1 MIFLRL
7 VHILQAIWILLAGCF
22 VFFTFEGGCLEYA
35 AHSGEFSTGKL
46 DHLPRCHSKQSQHS
60 LAELAD
66 IYLPTKFT
74 FSHSRYQRF
83 YPRWFEEY
91 RYRKFRMLEIGID
104 NGNGSLLWKEYFP
117 CVELFGVDTN
127 SATKDTDGG
136 SNIQMFL
143 GSQDDS
149 NFLWKV
155 VANESRQKYDIIIDD
170 GGHHFEM
177 QSTSYSVLF
186 GAALNPGGIYVVEDI
201 ETSFWEKGE
210 QLYGKKLTRGGCF
223 DKTTFFQQM
232 LGLARVVNR
241 KFIDNDL
248 SVFGN
253 VDQWVSTIT
262 FGSNIVI
269 IEKKDADDCPSEKIY
284 TWPARLSHDC
294 LARKQS
300 SLTRKS
306 FALAQ
311 YCRKRQLKSHSF
323 NRQI

>member
-1 MIFLRL
+1 MFLWQI
-7 VHILQAIWILLAGCF
+7 HILQVIWILLAGCF
-22 VFFTFEGGCLEYA
+22 VFLFFEGCCLERA
-35 AHSGEFSTGKL
+35 AQKGEFSTGKL
-46 DHLPRCHSKQSQHS
+46 DHLPRCHLEQSPHS

-66 IYLPTKFT
+66 IYMPTKFT
-74 FSHSRYQRF
+74 FSHAHYQRF

-117 CVELFGVDTN
+117 CVELYGVDAN
-127 SATKDTDGG
+127 SATKDTEGG
-136 SNIQMFL
+136 SSIHMFL
-143 GSQDDS
+143 GSQDDT

-201 ETSFWEKGE
+201 ETSFWGKGE
-210 QLYGKKLTRGGCF
+210 QLYGKKLSRGGCF

-262 FGSNIVI
+262 FGSNVVI
-269 IEKKDADDCPSEKIY
+269 IEKKDTDDCPSEKIY
-284 TWPARLSHDC
+284 TWPERLSNDC
-294 LARKQS
+294 PAKKQS
-300 SLTRKS
+300 SLSRKS
-306 FALAQ
+306 FGLAQ
-311 YCRKRQLKSHSF
+311 YCHKRQLKQHSF
-323 NRQI
+323 SRKI

>member
-1 MIFLRL
+1 MYL
-7 VHILQAIWILLAGCF
+7 VQTISILLAGCF
-22 VFFTFEGGCLEYA
+22 VFLILEGYCLEHA
-35 AHSGEFSTGKL
+35 SRKGGFSTGKL
-46 DHLPRCHSKQSQHS
+46 DHLPRCDLEQSVHS

-66 IYLPTKFT
+66 KYKPTKFT
-74 FSHSRYQRF
+74 FSHGRYQRF
-83 YPRWFEEY
+83 YPRWLEEY
-91 RYRKFRMLEIGID
+91 RYRKFQMLEIGID

-127 SATKDTDGG
+127 SATKDTQGG
-136 SNIQMFL
+136 SSIQIFL
-143 GSQDDS
+143 GSQDDP

-186 GAALNPGGIYVVEDI
+186 GAALNPGGIYIVEDI
-201 ETSFWEKGE
+201 ETSFWGKGE
-210 QLYGKKLTRGGCF
+210 QLYGKELTRGGCF
-223 DKTTFFQQM
+223 DKTTFFQHM

-241 KFIDNDL
+241 KFIDNGL

-269 IEKKDADDCPSEKIY
+269 IEKKDANDCPSERIY
-284 TWPARLSHDC
+284 TWPTLLSDDC
-294 LARKQS
+294 PAKKQR
-300 SLTRKS
+300 SLSRKS
-306 FALAQ
+306 FGLAQ
-311 YCRKRQLKSHSF
+311 YCGKRQLRRHSF
-323 NRQI
+323 SRDM